1 MEYLPST
8 LKVLHLGVAGLG
20 LYVSIEGQ
28 DQLDPTADSNTTSTT
43 EQFSGFSKQN
53 FLFAAYIV
61 TVVAL
66 VQLCVLFY
74 FHNYGAKES
83 HFRVTYFLLAMVNII
98 FSSFLLQGAVTLL
111 RVPTDAHETPVSTT
125 GKYVKVTGKSED
137 VAIAAAVLGALTIA
151 FNFVNIYHASY
162 ARGGNDGLRITPR
175 RK

>member
-28 DQLDPTADSNTTSTT
+28 EELDPSLNPEETTDQTST
-43 EQFSGFSKQN
+43 GFSKSN
-53 FLFAAYIV
+53 FMFSAYIV
-61 TVVAL
+61 TIIAL
-66 VQLCVLFY
+66 VQLAVLFY

-83 HFRVTYFLLAMVNII
+83 HFRVTYFVLAMINII
-98 FSSFLLQGAVTLL
+98 FGSYLLQGAVTLL
-111 RVPTDAHETPVSTT
+111 RIPEGAEGTAGT
-125 GKYVKVTGKSED
+125 GQVVHLTGSKDKD
-137 VAIAAAVLGALTIA
+137 VAVGAAVLGALVIT

-162 ARGGNDGLRITPR
+162 ARGGNDGLRMTPR